1 MGKELTKPMSVAR
14 ADFIQDLTGLINHSG
29 LPLFVVEPILKDFYR
44 DVSALA
50 KQQADR
56 DREQYL
62 EQLADRA
69 AAEEQKP

>member
-1 MGKELTKPMSVAR
+1 MEKELTKPMSVAR
-14 ADFIQDLTGLINHSG
+14 ADFIQDLTGLINRSG

-44 DVSALA
+44 DVSVLT

>member
-14 ADFIQDLTGLINHSG
+14 ADFVQDLTGLINHSG

-44 DVSALA
+44 DVSVLA

-56 DREQYL
+56 EKEQYIK
-62 EQLADRA
+62 QLAEQA
-69 AAEEQKP
+69 AADETKP